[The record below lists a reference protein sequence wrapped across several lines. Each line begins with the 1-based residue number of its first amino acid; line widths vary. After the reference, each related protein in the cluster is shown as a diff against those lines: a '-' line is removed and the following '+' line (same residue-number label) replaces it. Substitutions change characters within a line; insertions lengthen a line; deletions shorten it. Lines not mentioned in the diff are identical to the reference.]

1 MPTPDVTPR
10 SSTRPAALF
19 ALALVAALGLLAWR
33 ASARRSQRERPEN
46 LATNEVVLPVSDP
59 LSLAPHGTRAA
70 LAVDLARLRADPS
83 TAPLVARAAGAEGT
97 CEHTLVSKVRRVLAF
112 SRSADLGDLAFVF
125 EGTLSRDEVF
135 ACARR
140 EREGR
145 SRALVTERYRAV
157 ELVRSPSTRASE
169 LLPEADPAA
178 IAALPGGVVLAGP
191 SSAVRAMID
200 RAYASA
206 SATQGGDQSGL
217 SPALRALTERLEQGY
232 AIGAAGLVSARD
244 PRWSSVLAR
253 VEGVAVGVYV
263 TAGATRVTAV
273 LACDDFDSP
282 RSVADGLVAAR
293 ADVLGQLRF
302 AAVTRPLRDAQ
313 VERRATDVRV
323 SLDVTADEL
332 SLIALGA
339 RALLEEGEAML
350 SRGLATPED
359 ASVNERATDASAQGR
374 DAR

>member
-1 MPTPDVTPR
+1 M
-10 SSTRPAALF
+10 
-19 ALALVAALGLLAWR
+19 
-33 ASARRSQRERPEN
+33 
-46 LATNEVVLPVSDP
+46 SDP

-70 LAVDLARLRADPS
+70 LAIDLARLRADPS

-125 EGTLSRDEVF
+125 EGTLSRDEVL

-140 EREGR
+140 AREGR
-145 SRALVTERYRAV
+145 AGALVSERYRAV
-157 ELVRSPSTRASE
+157 ELVRSPSTRARE

-178 IAALPGGVVLAGP
+178 IAVLSGGLVLAGP

-200 RAYASA
+200 RMYAV
-206 SATQGGDQSGL
+206 QGSEQSGL

-253 VEGVAVGVYV
+253 VEGVALGVYV
-263 TAGATRVTAV
+263 TAGATQVTAV

-282 RSVADGLVAAR
+282 RAVADGLVAAR

-302 AAVTRPLRDAQ
+302 AAVTRPLRDAR

-323 SLDVTADEL
+323 SLSVSAEEL

-339 RALLEEGEAML
+339 RALLDEGEAML
-350 SRGLATPED
+350 SRGLVPPED
-359 ASVNERATDASAQGR
+359 ASVNERASDASTDGR
-374 DAR
+374 AAR